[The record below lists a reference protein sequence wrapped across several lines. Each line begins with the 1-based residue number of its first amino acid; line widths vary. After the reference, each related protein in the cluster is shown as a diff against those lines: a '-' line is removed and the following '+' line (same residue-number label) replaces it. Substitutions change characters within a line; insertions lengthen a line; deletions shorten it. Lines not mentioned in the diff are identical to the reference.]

1 LNSDFPRSRDE
12 IIARI
17 FEAGVVG
24 AGGAGFPTHVKAAA
38 RADVVIANGCECE
51 PLLQTDRYVLE
62 SMAKTV
68 VDGLLVMMLATGASR
83 GRIALR
89 EGFPGVEDTL
99 KKSVEGARGVDVV
112 TVADNYPAGDEHILV
127 YEATGRVIPQGGIP
141 PDVGIVVSNVNTL
154 VNVRQAMDGIPVTS
168 RFVSVCGDVDNP
180 CLVEAPVGT
189 SVRDVLELTGN
200 AGEIEAKGVLLSG
213 VMMGQYCE
221 DLSTPIDKRMGSVVV
236 IPGDSELRTRK
247 SLSTETMIRRAASV
261 CCQCRLCTD
270 LCTRHLMGHSIE
282 PHRVMRAIAWG
293 RSYIPDLSGALF
305 CSGCGLCGVY
315 VCPMGL
321 SPDRISSMVRAEMGE
336 RGVKAEDQPE
346 AVVTP
351 LRAGRLVPHHR
362 ILERTG
368 LAPFERDLEFAG
380 ALKPGSVRIPLAQHA
395 GKPARPVVEEGATVA
410 EGQLIG
416 DAEAGGISARVHAS
430 ISGVVTSV
438 DGRVGIERR

>member
-1 LNSDFPRSRDE
+1 LNADFPHSRDE

-24 AGGAGFPTHVKAAA
+24 AGGAGFPTHVKAGAG
-38 RADVVIANGCECE
+38 ADVVIANGCECE
-51 PLLQTDRYVLE
+51 PLLQSDRYVLE
-62 SMAKTV
+62 SMAKDV
-68 VDGLLVMMLATGASR
+68 VDGLLVMMLSTGATR
-83 GRIALR
+83 GRIAIR
-89 EGFPGVEDTL
+89 DGFPGMQETL
-99 KKSVEGARGVDVV
+99 NKSVEGARGVDVV

-127 YEATGRVIPQGGIP
+127 YEATERVIPQGGIP
-141 PDVGIVVSNVNTL
+141 PDVGVVVSNVNTL
-154 VNVRQAMDGIPVTS
+154 VNVKQAMDGVPVTS
-168 RFVSVCGDVDNP
+168 RFVSVCGDVPRP
-180 CLVEAPVGT
+180 CLAEVPVGT
-189 SVRDVLELTGN
+189 SVSDILELSGN
-200 AGEIEAKGVLLSG
+200 AAGIEDKGVLLSG

-221 DLSTPIDKRMGSVVV
+221 DLSTPIDKRVGSVVV
-236 IPGDSELRTRK
+236 IPGESELKTRK
-247 SLSTETMIRRAASV
+247 SLSIDTMIRRAASV

-270 LCTRHLMGHSIE
+270 LCPRHLMGHSIE

-321 SPDRISSMVRAEMGE
+321 SPDRISSMVRAEMGQ
-336 RGVKAEDQPE
+336 RGVKAEGEPE
-346 AVVTP
+346 AKVTP

-368 LAPFERDLEFAG
+368 LAPFERDLEFTG
-380 ALKPGSVRIPLAQHA
+380 ALKPGSVRIPLSQHT
-395 GKPARPVVEEGATVA
+395 GKPARPVVKEGATVA

-416 DAEAGGISARVHAS
+416 DAEADSISAKVHAS

-438 DGRVGIERR
+438 DGSVRIERR